1 MLLQEMLS
9 KYTRQLA
16 EVEGDLRYGLK
27 HGQNKS
33 LLLSKL
39 KRKKLILHY
48 MNQCRKKIDVIIEK
62 QYALEQLNITSMQI
76 EAMKGTS
83 KVFKQFTRV
92 HSIERLE
99 ELQGNIEDLQDQIM
113 EINETIGTEP
123 MMFDEDELE
132 KELEKLNVDV
142 PTPVST
148 VEFPVVPDEEI
159 TIKEEKAFLLNSG
172 TIV

>member
-9 KYTRQLA
+9 KYTRQLS
-16 EVEGDLRYGLK
+16 EVEGDLRHGIK
-27 HGQNKS
+27 HGHSKPV
-33 LLLSKL
+33 LLSKL
-39 KRKKLILHY
+39 KKKKLILHY
-48 MNQCRKKIDVIIEK
+48 MDQCRKKIDVILEK

-83 KVFKQFTRV
+83 QVFKRFTRV

-132 KELEKLNVDV
+132 KELEELNVET
-142 PTPVST
+142 PNPVST
-148 VEFPVVPDEEI
+148 IEFPAVPETQVE
-159 TIKEEKAFLLNSG
+159 IKEEHVSLLNNSS
-172 TIV
+172 II